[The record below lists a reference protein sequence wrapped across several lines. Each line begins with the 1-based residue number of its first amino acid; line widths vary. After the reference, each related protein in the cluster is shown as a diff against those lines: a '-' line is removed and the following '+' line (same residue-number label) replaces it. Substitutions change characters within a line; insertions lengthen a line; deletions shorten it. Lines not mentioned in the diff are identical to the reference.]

1 MSRVLATM
9 ATFAI
14 VVSSF
19 AMTSNIALGH
29 EHRTIG
35 PYTFV
40 VGWINEPAYVN
51 AANGLSLDVTETS
64 SSTPVEGLATTLQ
77 AEVIVGGGA
86 KKLSLDLATD
96 EESPGHY
103 AGSFIP
109 TKTGDYIFHIFGTA
123 GSTKIDERF
132 ESGPNTF
139 DGVVSTDPLQFPD
152 RIAANAD
159 LAARLDSLQ
168 TLVIAAIVIGALAL
182 LASVGGLVMR
192 RR

>member
-1 MSRVLATM
+1 MSRLLPTVAALAVVL
-9 ATFAI
+9 
-14 VVSSF
+14 SSF
-19 AMTSNIALGH
+19 AISTNVALGH
-29 EHRTIG
+29 ERRAVG

-40 VGWINEPAYVN
+40 VGWISEPAYVN
-51 AANGLSLDVTETS
+51 TANGLSLDVTETS
-64 SSTPVEGLATTLQ
+64 GSKPVEGLATTLH

-86 KKLSLDLATD
+86 KKLALDLATD
-96 EESPGHY
+96 EARPGRY
-103 AGSFIP
+103 EGSFIP
-109 TKTGDYIFHIFGTA
+109 TKIGDYIFHIFGDA

-152 RIAANAD
+152 KVPASSD
-159 LAARLDSLQ
+159 LAARLDSVQ

-182 LASVGGLVMR
+182 LVSVGGLAMR